1 MFKEQPRWLD
11 SILQREKFIESNSSA
26 IIHFRLA
33 EVFKTQKPPEQL
45 PAGYAIGSQTP
56 RQLEAIHDTLYADER
71 GRFIFPKNKL
81 VLGRTRES
89 VDIPLDE
96 AWYLKI
102 LALSPT
108 GKFLPLLTHANAPF
122 LHSGVRGNITFEFYN
137 FHSQDLLVNIRD
149 ISAMAFVQ
157 KLQHPVASGHNGQF
171 AFQSLETNW
180 FGDLSKFD

>member
-1 MFKEQPRWLD
+1 MFKEQPHWLR
-11 SILQREKFIESNSSA
+11 SVLQREKFIESNSVG

-33 EVFKTQKPPEQL
+33 EVFKTQKPKGQL
-45 PAGYAIGSQTP
+45 PPGYAISNQTP
-56 RQLEAIHDTLYADER
+56 SQLEAIHDTIYADAR
-71 GRFIFPKNKL
+71 GRFIFPKHKL
-81 VLGRTRES
+81 VLGKTRES

-102 LALSPT
+102 LALSST
-108 GKFLPLLTHANAPF
+108 GRLLPLLTHANAPF
-122 LHSGVRGNITFEFYN
+122 LHSGVKGNITFEFYN
-137 FHSQDLLVNIRD
+137 FHSSDLLVNIND
-149 ISAMAFVQ
+149 ISAIALVQ